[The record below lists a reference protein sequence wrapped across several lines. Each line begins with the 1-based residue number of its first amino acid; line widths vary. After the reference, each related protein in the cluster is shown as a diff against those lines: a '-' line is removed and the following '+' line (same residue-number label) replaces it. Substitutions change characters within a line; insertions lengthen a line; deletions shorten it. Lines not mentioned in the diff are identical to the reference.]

1 VLSGLQ
7 FLRERFAG
15 FGDRPALVW
24 QSRPYSYAW
33 LLAALDEWRD
43 RLRTAAIAPADVVSL
58 TAEFSPASAAALLA
72 LIEHGCI
79 VVPLTRAAAQKRDEF
94 IDIARVGVDIAVQ
107 PDDSAAVT
115 RLAGGTPYPL
125 YDDLRAT
132 GHPGLVLFS
141 SGSSG
146 RSKAVLHDGRR
157 LIEKFKTL
165 RQARRTIA
173 FLSFD
178 HIGGVNTLLHVL
190 SNGGT
195 VVTVTDRAPARVC
208 QAIEEHR
215 VQVLPTSPTF
225 LNLLLMSDAIDRFDL
240 SSLDTISYG
249 TEVMPEGTLARL
261 HEKFP
266 GATLLQTYGLS
277 EVGILRSK
285 SESSGSLWVKVGG
298 EGVETRIVDG
308 MLQIKSHSAMLGYLN
323 APSPFTDD
331 GWFITG
337 DVVEERDGFLRIHG
351 RQSDI
356 INVGGEKVFPAEV
369 EDVLQRLDGVAD
381 AVVYGEPNAIV
392 GNIVVAKVNL
402 STAETMP
409 EFRKR
414 MVQFCRQHLQ
424 SYKVPQR
431 VILSSE
437 ALHSDRFKRI
447 RVSVVA
453 RPALEQHSEV

>member
-7 FLRERFAG
+7 FLRDRFAA
-15 FGDRPALVW
+15 FGDRPALIW
-24 QSRPYSYAW
+24 QDQLWSYEW
-33 LLAALDEWRD
+33 MLKALDQWCAHLVD
-43 RLRTAAIAPADVVSL
+43 REIPKASVVSL
-58 TAEFSPASAAALLA
+58 TAEFSPAAAVALLA
-72 LIEHGCI
+72 LIEHECI
-79 VVPLTRAAAQKRDEF
+79 VVPLTSASAQKREEF
-94 IDIARVGVDIAVQ
+94 LEISRAAVDIALRA
-107 PDDSAAVT
+107 DDTAVVK
-115 RLAGGTPYPL
+115 RLAGGDSYAL
-125 YDDLRAT
+125 YDDLRSA

-146 RSKAVLHDGRR
+146 RSKAVLHDAHR
-157 LIEKFKTL
+157 LIDKFKTL
-165 RQARRTIA
+165 RQAKRTIA

-195 VVTVTDRAPARVC
+195 VVTVSERTPGKVC
-208 QAIEEHR
+208 QAIEQHR

-225 LNLLLMSDAIDRFDL
+225 LNLLLMSDAPSRFNL
-240 SSLDTISYG
+240 SSLDTITYG

-266 GATLLQTYGLS
+266 NATLLQTYGLS

-285 SESSGSLWVKVGG
+285 SESSDSLWVKLGG
-298 EGVETRIVDG
+298 EGVETRIVEG
-308 MLQIKSHSAMLGYLN
+308 LLQIKSHSAMLGYLN

-331 GWFITG
+331 GWFMTG
-337 DVVEERDGFLRIHG
+337 DVVEERDGYFRIHG

-369 EDVLQRLDGVAD
+369 EDVLQRLEGVAD

-392 GNIVVAKVNL
+392 GHIVVAKVNL
-402 STAETMP
+402 STTETAP

-424 SYKVPQR
+424 GYKVPQR
-431 VILSSE
+431 VVLSTE
-437 ALHSDRFKRI
+437 PLHSDRFKRI
-447 RVSVVA
+447 RREAAQLAGESA
-453 RPALEQHSEV
+453 E

>member
-7 FLRERFAG
+7 FLRDRFVAC
-15 FGDRPALVW
+15 GDTDALIW
-24 QSRPYSYAW
+24 QGRASSYAW
-33 LLAALDEWRD
+33 LLRELDAWRQ
-43 RLRTAAIAPADVVSL
+43 RLSDERIVSGDVVSL

-72 LIEHGCI
+72 LLECGCI
-79 VVPLTRAAAQKRDEF
+79 VVPLTRASDQKRDEF
-94 IDIARVGVDIAVQ
+94 IEIAQAGVDITVR
-107 PDDSAAVT
+107 PDDSSVVSRFERTAQH
-115 RLAGGTPYPL
+115 PL
-125 YDDLRAT
+125 YQQLRAT

-146 RSKAVLHDGRR
+146 RSKAVLHDGQH
-157 LIEKFKTL
+157 LIEKFKTP

-195 VVTVTDRAPARVC
+195 VITVSERTPAAVC
-208 QAIEEHR
+208 DAIERHR
-215 VQVLPTSPTF
+215 VQILPTSPTF
-225 LNLLLMSDAIDRFDL
+225 LNLLLMSDALDRFDL
-240 SSLDTISYG
+240 SALETITYG

-261 HEKFP
+261 RERVAT
-266 GATLLQTYGLS
+266 ATLLQTYGLS

-285 SESSGSLWVKVGG
+285 SESSESLWVKVGG

-331 GWFITG
+331 GWFMTG
-337 DVVEERDGFLRIHG
+337 DLVDERDGFLRIHG

-402 STAETMP
+402 TTNETAVD
-409 EFRKR
+409 FRKR
-414 MVQFCRQHLQ
+414 LVQFCRQYLQ
-424 SYKVPQR
+424 PYKVPQR
-431 VILSSE
+431 VVLSSE
-437 ALHSDRFKRI
+437 PLHSDRFKRV
-447 RVSVVA
+447 RFSA
-453 RPALEQHSEV
+453 GAQKPPGS